1 MDNYKTR
8 SFNRK
13 PTENKTDKQLFSFD
27 VCSTGAKNFLFDT
40 YENIYS
46 IIKKTQSNF
55 YEDNTFS
62 DGIKLFVDIDDQ
74 IMFNTELERDKYAD
88 NLLNTIIQSINNKLF
103 NIFNITNP
111 SIIILISDTLV
122 KVSLHII
129 YPDIIFSNIYE
140 MKYFMNDIKIIDQSV
155 YKIGCFRMLYCS
167 KINKNNCLIS
177 YKEYNYDKSNND
189 YIFFLDCCICYNIN
203 KQKIIMKI
211 PEINKI
217 VTNINIIVRTNS
229 INIKREYMYHKVDFN
244 KIKQS
249 CGLLNNFYDDYNKW
263 LLVAFTIKD
272 LYLSVDKQYK
282 KVCYKIFDDFS
293 KKSSNYNKIQNK
305 NIFLSLEPKI
315 DINYLFRMAGM
326 KYYILP
332 FYNYQEII
340 FNPKIHKNIVIVNEK
355 YISINITKLLN
366 YNYIF
371 LKSPTGT
378 GKTTLLKNIID
389 TINIKKILSITSR
402 VNLAGEH
409 MKALDLSFY
418 LDLRV
423 DDFKYCDNLVIQLE
437 SLRKCNYKL
446 FKNGIVILDEVN
458 SLLSHLRSPT
468 LNNKRKEIYMYLIE
482 LIKNAKYVIC
492 LDADLSDWNI
502 KFLEE
507 IKQMNYIVYYNTIQN
522 KLNNIATFY
531 KCPQSVIDIME
542 NQIKNKIYFI
552 ACFDSLKQMNKVIE
566 YLSKFGNKKE
576 WLIYSSEINYNL
588 IDTKEWN
595 DKYIFFTP
603 TIIYGVDYNYKDVD
617 VFCFVYKNHLNPLQI
632 YQMISRARKQR
643 TVHIYCNEKVN
654 YIKYKSIDDVIYE
667 TDLYEKNFGSL
678 VPLFDNYI
686 DIDDK
691 PYRTMY
697 YNYKFMDSIL
707 KTNIKAYLEDM
718 MQKRG
723 YDIKYNNIIK
733 CNNIDNKIIITKN
746 IKDRIINL
754 LSLNP
759 NDLSP
764 FDKELVSDDR
774 ILEKHFNLRILLNNN
789 IEDKLVESIGSN
801 LFIETI
807 KNKYTK
813 IKICKELMVILDI
826 HDINNLLKDI
836 TKNFNNTINNTI
848 NNNWLN
854 DNIEIIKNTFN
865 IRTKKYNNLTYY
877 NIYILLITILK
888 NLFDIKLFIK
898 KQIQINNVKYIY
910 YIINNIIL
918 NNHKTIITKLSN
930 YINFID

>member
-8 SFNRK
+8 SYNRK

-46 IIKKTQSNF
+46 IIKKIQSNF
-55 YEDNTFS
+55 YEDNTYS
-62 DGIKLFVDIDDQ
+62 DGIKLFVDIDDK
-74 IMFNTELERDKYAD
+74 IIFNTELERDKYAD
-88 NLLNTIIQSINNKLF
+88 KLLNTIIQSINNKLF

-111 SIIILISDTLV
+111 SIIILISDTLL

-129 YPDIIFSNIYE
+129 YPDVIFSNIYE

-217 VTNINIIVRTNS
+217 ITNRNIIVRTNF
-229 INIKREYMYHKVDFN
+229 INIKREYMYHKVDFT

-249 CGLLNNFYDDYNKW
+249 CELLNDFYDDYNKW

-315 DINYLFRMAGM
+315 DINYLFRMAEM

-340 FNPKIHKNIVIVNEK
+340 FNPKIHKNIVTVNEK

-389 TINIKKILSITSR
+389 TINIKKIISITSR

-522 KLNNIATFY
+522 KLNNIVTFY

-552 ACFDSLKQMNKVIE
+552 ACFDSLRQMNKVIE

-576 WLIYSSEINYNL
+576 WLIYSSEIDYNL

-603 TIIYGVDYNYKDVD
+603 TIIYGVDYNYKEVD

-643 TVHIYCNEKVN
+643 NVHIYCNEKEN
-654 YIKYKSIDDVIYE
+654 YIKYKSIDDVIYD

-723 YDIKYNNIIK
+723 YGIKYNNIIK
-733 CNNIDNKIIITKN
+733 GNNIDNKNIITKN
-746 IKDRIINL
+746 IKDKIINL

-764 FDKELVSDDR
+764 FEKELVSDDR

-789 IEDKLVESIGSN
+789 IDDKLVESIDSN

-836 TKNFNNTINNTI
+836 TKNFNNTINN
-848 NNNWLN
+848 NWLN
-854 DNIEIIKNTFN
+854 DNIEIIKKTFD
-865 IRTKKYNNLTYY
+865 IKTKKYNNLTYY
-877 NIYILLITILK
+877 NIYLMLITILK
-888 NLFDIKLFIK
+888 NLFDIKLFIRK
-898 KQIQINNVKYIY
+898 EIQINNVKHIY
-910 YIINNIIL
+910 YIINNMIL